1 MALTACSTK
10 QSAINQLEDFS
21 YELRDHSRNYT
32 IDEWEHA
39 GKKFVKIREKINK
52 HEFDYTAQE
61 KAKIGRLEANC
72 VKYMAK
78 GAKDGVFDT
87 LNNMGE
93 QAYSF
98 EVVTGLIEV
107 YDIFDMTGRKV
118 HSSSERKPTLPPGIY
133 VRRTRLTSPKG
144 DITSSSE
151 KFISTQ

>member
-1 MALTACSTK
+1 MRIKHFIICGVMLLTLTACSTK

-87 LNNMGE
+87 LNNIGSEIKGIIQGIMD
-93 QAYSF
+93 ALSPDSF
-98 EVVTGLIEV
+98 EGEEI
-107 YDIFDMTGRKV
+107 
-118 HSSSERKPTLPPGIY
+118 
-133 VRRTRLTSPKG
+133 
-144 DITSSSE
+144 
-151 KFISTQ
+151 